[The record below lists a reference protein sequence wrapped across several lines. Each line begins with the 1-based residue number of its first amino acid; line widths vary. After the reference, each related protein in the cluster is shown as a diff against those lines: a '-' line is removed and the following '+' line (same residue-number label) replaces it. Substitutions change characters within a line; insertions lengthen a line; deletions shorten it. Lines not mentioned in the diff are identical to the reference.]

1 MNFAKLATGL
11 IGAAFGLRT
20 LDDSKPVWARIA
32 YGAVAFDLI
41 SSAVKNEHPPL
52 LGKAEAKVE
61 SAKAPLN
68 FKKTRVRTIQERVA
82 KVHEQLIQG
91 THDPAVYALAREV
104 LTKKC
109 GDDWCVPQKDHRAEV
124 TALFDEVKKRVRY
137 TWDPVAYDAFQTPR
151 KTLALKA
158 GDCLP
163 ATTLV
168 LTGGYKLTPIGEVR
182 EGDLIMGDGCWTRVT
197 KFWEKGEKKLL
208 EFSLNNGCVLRCTP
222 DHKLFVV
229 RRGEAVEKRAKDVK
243 PGDDLLQPKGLPLG
257 HESMDPEKAWLLG
270 AFIADGWSEEYRCAI
285 AGKDGH
291 PKEMQK
297 RRVEKWCK
305 ENGIETRW
313 HERYISINNTSLTA
327 WLSAAG
333 RGALNKHVPSL
344 DLDERTIRA
353 VLSGLEADSTVSKS
367 GSRVYSTISQELAL
381 QLRVMFRMLGQSVHI
396 SKVDEHGGLGKHP
409 IYRVTVRKDNT
420 RRPHAKVLSVR
431 EAPAERVVDIETETH
446 RFWLPE
452 SDVVVHNCDD
462 YVSLLGALCRSVG
475 IKVRSRIVQTQGEP
489 TWNHIYLV
497 AQMDDGSWMSLD
509 PTILG
514 KGAGYEVPDHIVL
527 RKQDFDV
534 VENGAGPQLDT
545 P

>member
-158 GDCLP
+158 GDC
-163 ATTLV
+163 
-168 LTGGYKLTPIGEVR
+168 
-182 EGDLIMGDGCWTRVT
+182 
-197 KFWEKGEKKLL
+197 
-208 EFSLNNGCVLRCTP
+208 
-222 DHKLFVV
+222 
-229 RRGEAVEKRAKDVK
+229 
-243 PGDDLLQPKGLPLG
+243 
-257 HESMDPEKAWLLG
+257 
-270 AFIADGWSEEYRCAI
+270 
-285 AGKDGH
+285 
-291 PKEMQK
+291 
-297 RRVEKWCK
+297 
-305 ENGIETRW
+305 
-313 HERYISINNTSLTA
+313 
-327 WLSAAG
+327 
-333 RGALNKHVPSL
+333 
-344 DLDERTIRA
+344 
-353 VLSGLEADSTVSKS
+353 
-367 GSRVYSTISQELAL
+367 
-381 QLRVMFRMLGQSVHI
+381 
-396 SKVDEHGGLGKHP
+396 
-409 IYRVTVRKDNT
+409 
-420 RRPHAKVLSVR
+420 
-431 EAPAERVVDIETETH
+431 
-446 RFWLPE
+446 
-452 SDVVVHNCDD
+452 DD